1 MAAGR
6 GSRFGGMKQ
15 RAGIGPA
22 GEALFDCAVYDA
34 NRAGFEHAEDV
45 AAVRRRIAELV
56 DAGRYPSP
64 LWA

>member
-1 MAAGR
+1 
-6 GSRFGGMKQ
+6 MKQ

-22 GEALFDCAVYDA
+22 GEARFDYAVYDA

-45 AAVRRRIAELV
+45 AAVRRRIAGLV